1 MRAFLNLSVGRKLAV
16 SGAAA
21 FLMVGGI
28 LGSMHW
34 TGSVI
39 DELVRREG
47 RIDSGAETL
56 AVAQRT
62 VAEVPLHAQR
72 IAIAQTGQA
81 IDAALAAARA
91 NIEQTMRLT
100 REAAPLIGD
109 AEATRILGEAVTRA
123 EAFGGVMEEMARLRH
138 AVIQARDVAFL
149 TRAQDYDQAFEGA
162 NATIEFDIPAEQ
174 REEVR
179 TRFVAFHQG
188 FNDMRASALRYLAT
202 GDERMAQRVR
212 RANAQARVHLRG
224 AISQAGANTRAA
236 EELGR
241 IATIATEAGEGA
253 VATIDQGRALNA
265 LLEGR
270 ATEARE
276 ALIAAFQQAEA
287 KIAEI
292 DEASFA
298 SVSAAL
304 SMQERLG
311 SGMAIAIALLLG
323 LSAFVMARSIGA
335 PLKRLA
341 GSLDRIATGETGID
355 VSDRGRRDEIG
366 RIADAVEALRG
377 TVADAFSRSQ
387 IIEQM
392 PLGVM
397 LADPHNEFR
406 ISYANAQ
413 SRALVRSLGDA
424 VRIDAEAL
432 VGQSI
437 DVFHKDPSHIRA
449 VVADPSRLP
458 HKTRITL
465 GREVL
470 DLNISAVTDKSGAY
484 VGAMLAWHRVTDQA
498 RLADTFEADIGAV
511 VGSVAA
517 AAAQLQQSARTLTA
531 AAAEAGREA
540 VAVSEA
546 GVQANADVQAVA
558 AAAEEMAASVEEI
571 TRRVA
576 EAADVAKQ
584 AVAEAKATDTTVRG
598 LADAASRIGDVVRLI
613 GEIAGQTNLLALN
626 ATIEAAR
633 AGEAGKG
640 FAVVASEVKN
650 LAGQTA
656 RATEE
661 IGRQI
666 GEMQAATT
674 QAVDAIRAIGST
686 VDRTSDIATA
696 IAAAVE
702 EQGATTREIARSAA
716 QVAEATDTVARKIE
730 GIRNAAD
737 ATGASASAVLDASGA
752 LAGDAETLK
761 ERSTGFLKAVR
772 AA

>member
-1 MRAFLNLSVGRKLAV
+1 ML
-16 SGAAA
+16 
-21 FLMVGGI
+21 
-28 LGSMHW
+28 
-34 TGSVI
+34 
-39 DELVRREG
+39 D
-47 RIDSGAETL
+47 
-56 AVAQRT
+56 
-62 VAEVPLHAQR
+62 
-72 IAIAQTGQA
+72 
-81 IDAALAAARA
+81 
-91 NIEQTMRLT
+91 
-100 REAAPLIGD
+100 
-109 AEATRILGEAVTRA
+109 
-123 EAFGGVMEEMARLRH
+123 
-138 AVIQARDVAFL
+138 
-149 TRAQDYDQAFEGA
+149 
-162 NATIEFDIPAEQ
+162 
-174 REEVR
+174 
-179 TRFVAFHQG
+179 
-188 FNDMRASALRYLAT
+188 
-202 GDERMAQRVR
+202 
-212 RANAQARVHLRG
+212 
-224 AISQAGANTRAA
+224 
-236 EELGR
+236 
-241 IATIATEAGEGA
+241 
-253 VATIDQGRALNA
+253 
-265 LLEGR
+265 GR
-270 ATEARE
+270 ATEARN
-276 ALIAAFQQAEA
+276 ALIAAFEGADR
-287 KIAEI
+287 KLAEI
-292 DEASFA
+292 DEASFGA
-298 SVSAAL
+298 VHAAL
-304 SMQERLG
+304 AMQERVGAAVAL
-311 SGMAIAIALLLG
+311 AIALVLA
-323 LSAFVMARSIGA
+323 LSAFVMTRSIGA
-335 PLKRLA
+335 PLRRLA
-341 GSLDRIATGETGID
+341 GTLDRISHGEAGIA
-355 VSDRGRRDEIG
+355 VPDRGRRDEIG

-377 TVADAFSRSQ
+377 TVADAFNRSQ

-392 PLGVM
+392 PVGVM

-413 SRALVRSLGDA
+413 SLSLFRAMEEQMPVK
-424 VRIDAEAL
+424 AEEL

-437 DVFHKDPSHIRA
+437 DIFHKGPARIRALLSDPSN
-449 VVADPSRLP
+449 LP
-458 HKTRITL
+458 HKARIKF

-470 DLNISAVTDKSGAY
+470 DLNITAVNDRSGAY
-484 VGAMLAWHRVTDQA
+484 VGAMLAWHRATDQA

-546 GVQANADVQAVA
+546 GTQANADVQAVA

-674 QAVDAIRAIGST
+674 QAVEAIRGIGST
-686 VDRTSDIATA
+686 VDRTADIATA

-761 ERSTGFLKAVR
+761 ERSQGFLKAVR

>member
-1 MRAFLNLSVGRKLAV
+1 MRAFLNLSVGLKLGT
-16 SGAAA
+16 SGAVA
-21 FLMVGGI
+21 FVMVGAI
-28 LGSMHW
+28 VGSMYV
-34 TGSVI
+34 TGAAL
-39 DELVRREG
+39 DEKITEQTRVTEGGSMLASAAAAAAEAPLLAREMVAAQERA
-47 RIDSGAETL
+47 RIEEL
-56 AVAQRT
+56 R
-62 VAEVPLHAQR
+62 
-72 IAIAQTGQA
+72 
-81 IDAALAAARA
+81 DAATGALEGGMALATNAATLLTDRVAVTQIAAITERGTAYAAAL
-91 NIEQTMRLT
+91 NEL
-100 REAAPLIGD
+100 
-109 AEATRILGEAVTRA
+109 
-123 EAFGGVMEEMARLRH
+123 ARLRLN
-138 AVIQARDVAFL
+138 VIQARDEVFL
-149 TRAQDYDQAFEGA
+149 RRAQDYDQAFEGA
-162 NATIEFDIPAEQ
+162 NATIEFDLSGDTQ
-174 REEVR
+174 DEVR
-179 TRFVAFHQG
+179 QRFTAFHQG
-188 FNDMRASALRYLAT
+188 FNDTRSSALRFLAT

-224 AISQAGANTRAA
+224 AISQAGEAPRVQQELERIGTIAA
-236 EELGR
+236 EAGDGA
-241 IATIATEAGEGA
+241 IATMDAGA
-253 VATIDQGRALNA
+253 ALIRYNA
-265 LLEGR
+265 ETVER
-270 ATEARE
+270 ARE
-276 ALIAAFQQAEA
+276 AFFAAYAAANTHVVEMTAITAQAVHRSLSTQA
-287 KIAEI
+287 T
-292 DEASFA
+292 
-298 SVSAAL
+298 VVLAAA
-304 SMQERLG
+304 G
-311 SGMAIAIALLLG
+311 AIALVLA
-323 LSAFVMARSIGA
+323 LSAFVMTRSIGS
-335 PLKRLA
+335 PLRRLA
-341 GSLDRIATGETGID
+341 GTLDRIAGGDAAVT
-355 VSDRGRRDEIG
+355 VPDRGRRDEIG

-387 IIEQM
+387 VIEQM

-397 LADPHNEFR
+397 LADPANDFR
-406 ISYANAQ
+406 ISYANAR
-413 SRALVRSLGDA
+413 SRELVGAIGDA
-424 VRIDAEAL
+424 LPAGAESL
-432 VGQSI
+432 VGQSVEI
-437 DVFHKDPSHIRA
+437 FDKGPAGIRA
-449 VVADPSRLP
+449 AIADPDRLP
-458 HKTRITL
+458 HKARLHL

-470 DLNISAVTDKSGAY
+470 DLTISAVRDKTGGYA
-484 VGAMLAWHRVTDQA
+484 GAMLAWHSVTDQA

-531 AAAEAGREA
+531 AAAETGREA
-540 VAVSEA
+540 IAVSEA
-546 GVQANADVQAVA
+546 GTQANADVQAVA

-576 EAADVAKQ
+576 EAADVARQ
-584 AVAEAKATDTTVRG
+584 AVAEAKATDATVRG
-598 LADAASRIGDVVRLI
+598 LAEAASRIGDVVRLI

-640 FAVVASEVKN
+640 FAVVASEVKS

-666 GEMQAATT
+666 GEMQAATS

-716 QVAEATDTVARKIE
+716 QVADATSTVARKIE

-761 ERSTGFLKAVR
+761 DRSTGFLRAVR

>member
-1 MRAFLNLSVGRKLAV
+1 MRAFLNLSVGKKLAV

-28 LGSMHW
+28 LASMHW

-39 DELVRREG
+39 DDLVKQQQRIEG
-47 RIDSGAETL
+47 GAETL
-56 AVAQRT
+56 ASAQRM
-62 VAEVPLHAQR
+62 VAEAPLHAQR
-72 IAIAQTGQA
+72 IAIAHNGPA
-81 IDAALAAARA
+81 VDAALAAARTT
-91 NIEQTMRLT
+91 IEQTIRLT
-100 REAAPLIGD
+100 REASPVIADPD
-109 AEATRILGEAVTRA
+109 AARILAEAVTRA
-123 EAFGGVMEEMARLRH
+123 EGFDTAMAELARLRQ

-149 TRAQDYDQAFEGA
+149 QRAQDYDQAFEGA
-162 NATIEFDIPAEQ
+162 NATIEFDVPAEQ

-212 RANAQARVHLRG
+212 RAHAQARVHLRG
-224 AISQAGANTRAA
+224 AISQAGEAPRVQQELERIGAIAA
-236 EELGR
+236 EAGDGA
-241 IATIATEAGEGA
+241 IATMEAGAAMMRYATETVEP
-253 VATIDQGRALNA
+253 
-265 LLEGR
+265 
-270 ATEARE
+270 ARE
-276 ALIAAFQQAEA
+276 AFFSAYAAANTHMVELTAVTAQAVNRSLTTQA
-287 KIAEI
+287 T
-292 DEASFA
+292 
-298 SVSAAL
+298 VVLGAA
-304 SMQERLG
+304 G
-311 SGMAIAIALLLG
+311 AIALILA
-323 LSAFVMARSIGA
+323 LSAFVMTRSIGS
-335 PLKRLA
+335 PMKRLA
-341 GSLDRIATGETGID
+341 GSLASISGGETNIE
-355 VSDRGRRDEIG
+355 VPDRGRRDEIG

-387 IIEQM
+387 VIEQM

-397 LADPHNEFR
+397 LADPRDDFR

-413 SRALVRSLGDA
+413 SRELVRSLGDA
-424 VRIDAEAL
+424 LRIDGDRI

-437 DVFHKDPSHIRA
+437 DIFHKDPSHIRTIL
-449 VVADPSRLP
+449 ADPSRLP

-470 DLNISAVTDKSGAY
+470 DLTISTVTDKSGAY
-484 VGAMLAWHRVTDQA
+484 VGAMLAWQRMTDQA

-511 VGSVAA
+511 IGSVAA

-584 AVAEAKATDTTVRG
+584 AVAEAKATDSTVRG

-674 QAVDAIRAIGST
+674 QAVDAIRGIGST
-686 VDRTSDIATA
+686 VDRTADIATA

-716 QVAEATDTVARKIE
+716 QVAKATDTVARKIE